1 MENTEKMYSQKEL
14 DDILEQERKRLREEA
29 VSYIAEKSTEIAEK
43 KANIMA
49 LQIAERQKEL
59 SIEER
64 LFEQDKQ
71 QIQFYIEQQALP
83 TDMTLWKMMMNRQ
96 LWRELWLSLI
106 QTINWVAY
114 VRGKPTIYWET
125 YLSLITKNWY
135 KINVLKENEEEV
147 EVELVWK
154 NWSQKWKA
162 TKKEAEKA
170 WVWKDVY
177 LKYPVRMLR
186 YKAIRNAQNVLCPEI
201 MWGAYLYEEA
211 SEIQTGSVELPDDE
225 ILNEKL
231 AWFEAQEGEQKNI
244 S

>member
-83 TDMTLWKMMMNRQ
+83 TDMTL
-96 LWRELWLSLI
+96 
-106 QTINWVAY
+106 
-114 VRGKPTIYWET
+114 
-125 YLSLITKNWY
+125 
-135 KINVLKENEEEV
+135 
-147 EVELVWK
+147 
-154 NWSQKWKA
+154 
-162 TKKEAEKA
+162 
-170 WVWKDVY
+170 
-177 LKYPVRMLR
+177 
-186 YKAIRNAQNVLCPEI
+186 
-201 MWGAYLYEEA
+201 
-211 SEIQTGSVELPDDE
+211 
-225 ILNEKL
+225 
-231 AWFEAQEGEQKNI
+231 
-244 S
+244 